1 MGICYSAK
9 KKKNN
14 NIIVNK
20 KINNNDLNPKNNSSN
35 QNINIKKDT
44 DDKETTS
51 LPNTNGNNNIK
62 IINSNNS
69 NNNDNNNNID
79 NNNNNIVQ
87 DNHNNNNTNNNN
99 NNININN
106 NNDNNHNNIIIETE
120 KDELIHNTQIE
131 NKSNTNYSKN
141 IKIDKNN
148 NYIFNRSNSK
158 NDIILLDE
166 PKLPFYYKLK
176 PINDDNNNIKNS
188 NITYSTENDFNSI
201 LMPIAKLEHKDI
213 CYQFLSLNQ
222 RNWFQDKINIYSI
235 LLSNRTYNNNIKLD
249 SFKYKNF
256 IHYLLKL
263 QEDFNWLLWS
273 MSYYIKNK
281 DNKNFIN
288 NNNNLN
294 IDINLIYKEGI
305 IYKGIYFK
313 IIKQFEIIKNIKNEI
328 KCLNYSFLDYLQLLD
343 NIHLED
349 INNNNINNNNF
360 TINNINNTNNNY
372 NNLPLLSN
380 YLFFPLIAYSEFNG
394 EFLLASE
401 IFPTSIDD
409 NNYDLNASF
418 NLNDLNYSPIFKNLN
433 KNHLIKINNYFTLIN
448 TNKLIPNLCENIK
461 IKYSLLNNNI
471 DITKDFIQK
480 SNYISFLN
488 YFINLIQRNKY
499 INDIDNVNYEFNKF
513 GINKFFLPYVI
524 AKLKGEN
531 NNNVINSTN
540 NIVNL
545 IKIKILVKILFRC
558 VNFDNNNNK
567 LNIIKNYLFSIL
579 IPQKIE
585 KNSLDKYLK
594 NLLFFTKKYL
604 INFHNI
610 CSFYFENINNSKPL
624 FSNKTFIKSLIL
636 SARKFPFIFISEIE
650 RKFNIIFNHIF
661 KYKISI
667 SIENFYTENNNNFIE
682 FNEPKISTFLNG
694 DDIFYYLFAQNLNN
708 INISNND
715 NIKEENNN
723 NINNSIDNISMIN
736 RSIIPKDNY
745 NYNILNSSRDAAII
759 NNNNNN
765 LYNNINDD
773 KIIEFNYDK
782 KSKNT
787 SKENQNSINQN
798 NNNNYA
804 KSMKNNKNSSN
815 INTNTINNFFNTVKK
830 TPHHLFWKV
839 LSKNYHIKFPPN
851 LYKIIYSNKSYSS
864 LIYKNLSFYYSFE
877 NMSQTI
883 IDLKSKIEFIFNNEI
898 ISINNKTSNVLI
910 YLNIYLF
917 LHFFYIEN
925 DKNESKEI
933 LENIINFIDNKNIYI
948 NNEINII
955 INILCGIFQEKNNF
969 FKSEYY
975 YSKSLIFSLFKY
987 GEPRGK
993 NNEANLIML
1002 LPLYKVGRDSII
1014 LDNNDFIN
1022 ENFKEI
1028 FHCLNFCYNHKK
1040 HSKYDLNNNNNIVIT
1055 NDLYIDNID
1064 IQIKKK
1070 TLNNYFNNNFNDD
1083 CIENFNDEDD
1093 EMLER
1098 PSKISLFSFN
1108 NNNDNNDN
1116 KLKYNIINL
1125 ELNYD
1130 TNNKEISS
1138 LPYFIFPSISDK
1150 KTNFVLYFEE
1160 EHFFIFLVKNIFNCI
1175 NFSNNFY
1182 SIKHFN
1188 EIINTINKNNNNK
1201 NNINLNTVSKSL
1213 SQFCKYFI
1221 EILNFKDYHQ
1231 NGILFSWG
1239 NNTHN
1244 ETSHDNY
1251 DKLYLP
1257 RFVYKLKNKNVILV
1271 NSGWEFSIAITNKED
1286 NYNNDDNNNN
1296 NNKVYSWG
1304 NNCNGQCG
1312 FDNNEFHII
1321 NTPKNIIELNN
1332 KNIIQISCGNEHCL
1346 ALNKNGEVYSWGIN
1360 EDGVLGFP
1368 NNNTINNKNN
1378 KNNSNYKITFKP
1390 TLINFFKENNIKIK
1404 YISSGSI
1411 HNIVIT
1417 NSGLLYSFGC
1427 SKGGQLGIDENT
1439 LLKLYSS
1446 NKIKDDF
1453 SISTPTKIQNLENFQ
1468 IKKVVCGEAH
1478 SIALT
1483 ENGKVFVWGL
1493 GSYGQ
1498 LGLGFS
1504 DENYEIGTGLN
1515 SSRRFVPIELTN
1527 DYFKNDINDLI
1538 NNDNN
1543 NNDNNDNN
1551 NNNNDNN
1558 NKKFKINDIFLGKTV
1573 SFFLINNNNNNNYIY
1588 SCGLN
1593 DLNQCG
1599 FDYNKYNLTYIINPL
1614 KIEMLSISMK
1624 ILKVSCGEGHVLAI
1638 VKDNTSNNELIF
1650 SWGSNKNGQLGL
1662 AIKCN
1667 KTNPTIINYFLNYKN
1682 KKIKD
1687 ICCGAYHSFVILDNE
1702 KNHNVNLQKEKEKI
1716 LDIIN
1721 NINENQDN
1729 FIDNEINNNN

>member
-1 MGICYSAK
+1 MGICYAN
-9 KKKNN
+9 KKNQD
-14 NIIVNK
+14 NK
-20 KINNNDLNPKNNSSN
+20 IKAN
-35 QNINIKKDT
+35 QNTNKFYIVKKET

-51 LPNTNGNNNIK
+51 LPNTNGNAYNNIK
-62 IINSNNS
+62 IINSNN
-69 NNNDNNNNID
+69 NNNNENNNNNSINDNNNN
-79 NNNNNIVQ
+79 
-87 DNHNNNNTNNNN
+87 NNNN
-99 NNININN
+99 NNKNN
-106 NNDNNHNNIIIETE
+106 NNNIIIETE

-141 IKIDKNN
+141 IKNDKNN
-148 NYIFNRSNSK
+148 NYILNRTNTK
-158 NDIILLDE
+158 NDLILLDE
-166 PKLPFYYKLK
+166 PKIPFYYKLQ
-176 PINDDNNNIKNS
+176 PINEEDNKNKNTKNNNIN
-188 NITYSTENDFNSI
+188 YSTENDFNSI
-201 LMPIAKLEHKDI
+201 LMPITKLEYKDI

-222 RNWFQDKINIYSI
+222 RNWFQDKINTYSI

-249 SFKYKNF
+249 SNSYKNF
-256 IHYLLKL
+256 IHCLLKL
-263 QEDFNWLLWS
+263 HEDFNWLLWS
-273 MSYYIKNK
+273 MSYYIKN
-281 DNKNFIN
+281 NKNFNN

-294 IDINLIYKEGI
+294 IDINLIYNEGI
-305 IYKGIYFK
+305 IYKGIYFR
-313 IIKQFEIIKNIKNEI
+313 IIKQLDLIKNIKKEI

-343 NIHLED
+343 NIHLDD
-349 INNNNINNNNF
+349 INFNDNNNF
-360 TINNINNTNNNY
+360 TLNNNNNNNNNNY

-380 YLFFPLIAYSEFNG
+380 YLFFPLISYSEFNG
-394 EFLLASE
+394 EFLFASE
-401 IFPTSIDD
+401 VFPTTIDD
-409 NNYDLNASF
+409 NNYDLNTSF

-433 KNHLIKINNYFTLIN
+433 KNHLIKINNFFILIN

-461 IKYSLLNNNI
+461 IKYSLLNNYI

-499 INDIDNVNYEFNKF
+499 INDIDNINYEFNKF
-513 GINKFFLPYVI
+513 GINKFFLPYI
-524 AKLKGEN
+524 ITKIKGESN
-531 NNNVINSTN
+531 ANNNVINSTN

-558 VNFDNNNNK
+558 VNSDNSNNNK
-567 LNIIKNYLFSIL
+567 INVIKNYLFSIL

-585 KNSLDKYLK
+585 KNSLEKYLK
-594 NLLFFTKKYL
+594 NLLFFTKNYL
-604 INFHNI
+604 LNFYNI
-610 CSFYFENINNSKPL
+610 CFLYFENINNSNPL

-636 SARKFPFIFISEIE
+636 SARKFPFIFVSEIE
-650 RKFNIIFNHIF
+650 RKFNIIFNHLF

-667 SIENFYTENNNNFIE
+667 SLENFYNEIENNFIQ
-682 FNEPKISTFLNG
+682 FNEPKIFTFLNG
-694 DDIFYYLFAQNLNN
+694 DEIFFYLFAKN
-708 INISNND
+708 INIAANNNSENFNED
-715 NIKEENNN
+715 NNNN

-745 NYNILNSSRDAAII
+745 NFIILNSSRDAAIL
-759 NNNNNN
+759 NNNNSNN
-765 LYNNINDD
+765 FYNNFNDD

-787 SKENQNSINQN
+787 NKENQKNSSQN
-798 NNNNYA
+798 YSN
-804 KSMKNNKNSSN
+804 SMKNKKSSN
-815 INTNTINNFFNTVKK
+815 NINSNTINNLFYTIKK

-851 LYKIIYSNKSYSS
+851 LYKIIYSNKSPFSS

-877 NMSQTI
+877 FMTQTI
-883 IDLKSKIEFIFNNEI
+883 IELKSIIEFIFNNEI
-898 ISINNKTSNVLI
+898 VSINNKTSNVLI

-925 DKNESKEI
+925 NKNESKEI
-933 LENIINFIDNKNIYI
+933 IDNIFNFIENKNIYI
-948 NNEINII
+948 NNDINII
-955 INILCGIFQEKNNF
+955 INILCGIFQEKNNL
-969 FKSEYY
+969 FKSEFF

-1002 LPLYKVGRDSII
+1002 LPLYKVGRDYII
-1014 LDNNDFIN
+1014 IDNNDFIN

-1028 FHCLNFCYNHKK
+1028 FHCLNFCYNYKK
-1040 HSKYDLNNNNNIVIT
+1040 NSKIDVINNNNNDIT
-1055 NDLYIDNID
+1055 NDLYNNNIN
-1064 IQIKKK
+1064 ILLKKK
-1070 TLNNYFNNNFNDD
+1070 SLNKYFNNNNFNDKS
-1083 CIENFNDEDD
+1083 IENFNEEDD

-1098 PSKISLFSFN
+1098 PSKISLSSFDN
-1108 NNNDNNDN
+1108 NNHNNN
-1116 KLKYNIINL
+1116 FNSKYNLINL

-1150 KTNFVLYFEE
+1150 KTNFVLCFEE
-1160 EHFFIFLVKNIFNCI
+1160 EHFFIFLIKNIFNCI
-1175 NFSNNFY
+1175 NFTNNFY
-1182 SIKHFN
+1182 SQKYYN
-1188 EIINTINKNNNNK
+1188 EIINSINKNSNKKNNNNLK
-1201 NNINLNTVSKSL
+1201 TVSKSL

-1257 RFVYKLKNKNVILV
+1257 RFVYKLKNKKVVLV
-1271 NSGWEFSIAITNKED
+1271 NSGWEFSVAITNENDD
-1286 NYNNDDNNNN
+1286 NINNNDDNNG
-1296 NNKVYSWG
+1296 NKVYSWG

-1312 FDNNEFHII
+1312 FDNNEFQII
-1321 NTPKNIIELNN
+1321 NTPKNVLELNE

-1360 EDGVLGFP
+1360 EDGVLGFANE
-1368 NNNTINNKNN
+1368 NNNTNKNKNN
-1378 KNNSNYKITFKP
+1378 NCKIFKP

-1411 HNIVIT
+1411 HNIVIA
-1417 NSGLLYSFGC
+1417 NSGTLYSFGC

-1453 SISTPTKIQNLENFQ
+1453 SISTPTLIKNLESFQ

-1538 NNDNN
+1538 NHNKNNIIKENYKNFKVNDVFLGKTISFFLTNN
-1543 NNDNNDNN
+1543 NSNN
-1551 NNNNDNN
+1551 NNN
-1558 NKKFKINDIFLGKTV
+1558 
-1573 SFFLINNNNNNNYIY
+1573 IY

-1599 FDYNKYNLTYIINPL
+1599 FDYNRYNLTYIINPL
-1614 KIEMLSISMK
+1614 KIEMFSISMK

-1662 AIKCN
+1662 AIKDN
-1667 KTNPTIINYFLNYKN
+1667 KTIPTIINYFLNYKN

-1702 KNHNVNLQKEKEKI
+1702 KTINVNLQKEKEKI
-1716 LDIIN
+1716 LNIIN
-1721 NINENQDN
+1721 NINENEDN
-1729 FIDNEINNNN
+1729 NIIIDHQNNNNNINEIN